1 MLTMAMFPNL
11 AMLMNT
17 KPVLVK
23 LTVILGHLV
32 GDSILN
38 GIGLKRLR
46 MNNCTVEVMRF
57 SVVRIRDVSQLVQ
70 TIIKK
75 NPSF

>member
-11 AMLMNT
+11 TMLMNT

-75 NPSF
+75 NPIF

>member
-11 AMLMNT
+11 TMLMNT